1 MAMLSDFSLFL
12 NMDERQLP
20 KFSFLS
26 FREKL
31 GQNKKNVTAFGALLV
46 IVSLLLGSTVFFMN
60 SRIATLVQLTGFT
73 ALGYMHVSIMQGNL
87 AVLEPAEKL
96 VYSLLL
102 AACAFI
108 FLSAFYLFTDNYPL
122 LLIVAACCAFLLVY
136 VLGELWRLYYQI
148 SESNVIPWYYT
159 GELSSQQATVFLNSI
174 PIQVKIQ
181 IEQHGRVEYPIAFR
195 APVKMKL
202 GTIFY
207 HMIKEQNESGK
218 IPVDFIDR
226 NNKPFGWV
234 FFTPSFTG
242 WTKALD
248 PEATLI
254 ESKINPNAVIIARRI
269 PEYSLTA
276 ASARQIQNA

>member
-46 IVSLLLGSTVFFMN
+46 IVSLLLGSTVFFMS
-60 SRIATLVQLTGFT
+60 SRIATLAQLTGFT

-136 VLGELWRLYYQI
+136 VL
-148 SESNVIPWYYT
+148 
-159 GELSSQQATVFLNSI
+159 
-174 PIQVKIQ
+174 
-181 IEQHGRVEYPIAFR
+181 
-195 APVKMKL
+195 
-202 GTIFY
+202 
-207 HMIKEQNESGK
+207 
-218 IPVDFIDR
+218 
-226 NNKPFGWV
+226 
-234 FFTPSFTG
+234 
-242 WTKALD
+242 
-248 PEATLI
+248 
-254 ESKINPNAVIIARRI
+254 
-269 PEYSLTA
+269 
-276 ASARQIQNA
+276 